1 MVKYL
6 SFHNSSF
13 GLKWQDGAKNGNR
26 GTTISDVN
34 HISCST
40 LWNIKVMGLGQG
52 YSSSFFKL
60 VIWNIWRIFPQKI
73 SKTSQIYTLKKII
86 CPQISQFFV
95 RKNQWSKAG
104 FCFYFIF
111 PNSSSR
117 CTGEKNPWH

>member
-1 MVKYL
+1 L

-13 GLKWQDGAKNGNR
+13 GLKWQDGAKNGNH

-52 YSSSFFKL
+52 YSFSFFFNL
-60 VIWNIWRIFPQKI
+60 VIWNVWPIFPQK

-104 FCFYFIF
+104 FFSFFFQI
-111 PNSSSR
+111 PQVGALVR
-117 CTGEKNPWH
+117 IPGIK